1 METLRCNLF
10 SVKLKYV
17 CTSWKGGCQAKQPVG
32 SLISM
37 FSETESSDVWH
48 VSMQM
53 ELLLNLTLARNFY
66 ISA

>member
-1 METLRCNLF
+1 MFAQVGKEDF
-10 SVKLKYV
+10 S
-17 CTSWKGGCQAKQPVG
+17 GCQAKQLVG

-53 ELLLNLTLARNFY
+53 ELLLNF
-66 ISA
+66 